1 MSVVVLRIMDVLNV
15 SSLTGS
21 LDLAKQGLADI
32 QLRSMEHSMHHP
44 KLQTTASIVN
54 TWRTSIR
61 RDTKEKVYLGKHLGL
76 GLCNSPMF
84 VKQKCLY
91 IHVLAMLMG
100 SPSPIYVYYC

>member
-91 IHVLAMLMG
+91 TCIMLIG
-100 SPSPIYVYYC
+100 SLNPINVYYC